1 MTVEQN
7 WYKAKEVGIL
17 ELVGKTLK
25 AVQVKGDEAILFTC
39 TDGSQYA
46 MYHEQN
52 CCESVAIEDIDGD
65 IQRLVGQRI
74 AVAECRESGDDPPD
88 ATYIGES
95 FTWTFYVLRTNL
107 DSVTIRWF
115 GTSNGYYSEHVSF
128 RRIA

>member
-1 MTVEQN
+1 MIGEQN
-7 WYKAKEVGIL
+7 WYKTKEVDIS

-46 MYHEQN
+46 MCHKQD
-52 CCESVAIEDIDGD
+52 CCESVTIEDIDGD
-65 IQRLVGQRI
+65 IQRLVGQEI
-74 AVAECRESGDDPPD
+74 TVAECRESFDEPPD
-88 ATYIGES
+88 RHYKRDS

-115 GTSNGYYSEHVSF
+115 GESNGYYSERVNF
-128 RRIA
+128 RRVL

>member
-1 MTVEQN
+1 MTDEQ
-7 WYKAKEVGIL
+7 
-17 ELVGKTLK
+17 
-25 AVQVKGDEAILFTC
+25 
-39 TDGSQYA
+39 
-46 MYHEQN
+46 H

>member
-1 MTVEQN
+1 MTDEQN

-17 ELVGKTLK
+17 ELVGKRLK

-46 MYHEQN
+46 MYHEQE
-52 CCESVAIEDIDGD
+52 CCESVTIEDIDGD
-65 IQRLVGQRI
+65 IQRLVGQQV

-88 ATYIGES
+88 ATYIGDS